1 MNQKDYKEIAKII
14 NIGVY
19 GHYKNPE
26 ELWKKK
32 YGSLIEHTFPA
43 LTVIVIRREEI
54 VNELADYFER
64 ALKERY
70 EACKKLGLSAS
81 RVDKCKFNRKQFLK
95 DCGVE

>member
-14 NIGVY
+14 N
-19 GHYKNPE
+19 KAQ
-26 ELWKKK
+26 
-32 YGSLIEHTFPA
+32 LIEHTFPA